1 MYLNFIYLFS
11 HVFSQVTQ
19 NVLLFLPNTHK
30 LRKSCYASVADS
42 TLHTRSYLDNHEL
55 RLVKCYPFSPAQ
67 ETSDSLTCFL
77 WTECFECWVFNKL
90 LCLNNFWTPN
100 STLWPASFETESVNV
115 SNIELLVNTH
125 VILVVCVTCQVN
137 ILTTADFLFEVFN
150 SVVSFKTLNVKLSN
164 HSKET
169 SNTLNFFNW
178 NSMFLMLNSQ
188 LNWFKVFQMFYLKI
202 I

>member
-11 HVFSQVTQ
+11 HIFSQVTQ

-77 WTECFECWVFNKL
+77 WSEHFECWIFYPFSPAQETSDSLTCFLWSECFECWVFNKL
-90 LCLNNFWTPN
+90 LYLNNFWTPN

-115 SNIELLVNTH
+115 TNIELLVNIH
-125 VILVVCVTCQVN
+125 VILVVWLHTKWIFGQRQ
-137 ILTTADFLFEVFN
+137 I
-150 SVVSFKTLNVKLSN
+150 
-164 HSKET
+164 
-169 SNTLNFFNW
+169 
-178 NSMFLMLNSQ
+178 
-188 LNWFKVFQMFYLKI
+188 FYLKF
-202 I
+202 